1 MNSEREAKLCRI
13 VLRKQVLPRFRRPGA
28 DRGPYILPGCI
39 REGAVGAS
47 TVQINYRPSQGA
59 FGV

>member
-1 MNSEREAKLCRI
+1 M
-13 VLRKQVLPRFRRPGA
+13 LPRFRRPGA